1 MFIHKTF
8 SLSLTIFSCLILYF
22 LIGFFIPREEF
33 FNLFISFLFLFIF
46 QFYLIKN
53 EINLKSIFVIGLI
66 FRLTLITSIPQL
78 SQDFYR
84 FIWDGSIQILGI
96 NPYLYKP
103 ETLINFIQFPLS
115 DLIFSKMGNLSI
127 VNFSNYPPISQY
139 IYFLSAYFNNGEI
152 IKPVI
157 TIKIIYLISEI
168 ILFFG
173 AKNLLIKLGQNPLN
187 IGWYYLNPM
196 IIIETIGNLHGEVL
210 MIMFMVFSLLY
221 LFEKKIFLSSF
232 FMSIS
237 IASKLLPILIIPIF
251 IRFLGLRKFI
261 YFVIY
266 LIFFSG
272 LIWFPL
278 LEKEVLLNFLK
289 TIYLWFNSFEFN
301 ASIYYVVRYFGYQ
314 IVGYNII
321 KTLSLITPFIIIILV
336 GYIAFYKTN
345 NNKSILLKNILII
358 YSLYFFISTTVHPWY
373 IINLVIISIFTGYIY
388 PIIWSF
394 TCLLSY
400 SAYKDSG
407 FEEEPLLIIIEYL
420 IVFGIFIY
428 ELKKKPLLKH
438 IHKTNFRFL
447 KSSPF
452 SSR

>member
-8 SLSLTIFSCLILYF
+8 SLSLTIFSCLIIYS
-22 LIGFFIPREEF
+22 LIGFFIPKEEF

-139 IYFLSAYFNNGEI
+139 IFFLSAYFNNGEI

-173 AKNLLIKLGQNPLN
+173 AKNLLIKLGQNP
-187 IGWYYLNPM
+187 
-196 IIIETIGNLHGEVL
+196 
-210 MIMFMVFSLLY
+210 
-221 LFEKKIFLSSF
+221 
-232 FMSIS
+232 
-237 IASKLLPILIIPIF
+237 
-251 IRFLGLRKFI
+251 
-261 YFVIY
+261 
-266 LIFFSG
+266 
-272 LIWFPL
+272 
-278 LEKEVLLNFLK
+278 
-289 TIYLWFNSFEFN
+289 
-301 ASIYYVVRYFGYQ
+301 
-314 IVGYNII
+314 
-321 KTLSLITPFIIIILV
+321 
-336 GYIAFYKTN
+336 
-345 NNKSILLKNILII
+345 
-358 YSLYFFISTTVHPWY
+358 
-373 IINLVIISIFTGYIY
+373 
-388 PIIWSF
+388 
-394 TCLLSY
+394 
-400 SAYKDSG
+400 
-407 FEEEPLLIIIEYL
+407 
-420 IVFGIFIY
+420 
-428 ELKKKPLLKH
+428 
-438 IHKTNFRFL
+438 
-447 KSSPF
+447 
-452 SSR
+452 